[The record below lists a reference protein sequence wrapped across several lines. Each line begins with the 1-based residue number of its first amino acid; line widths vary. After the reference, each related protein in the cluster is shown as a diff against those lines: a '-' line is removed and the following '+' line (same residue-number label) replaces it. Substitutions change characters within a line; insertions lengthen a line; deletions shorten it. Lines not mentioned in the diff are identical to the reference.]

1 MYRIVTHNYTKM
13 IISITITICALIFA
27 SYVYLSHDKIAQRK
41 AESYLAEWKQ
51 KEEKRIRTDA
61 HSRSRAVSWG
71 KTIEKFVPWMKGFP
85 CNPRDAMFL
94 AKPID
99 YLCFTDRTNKS
110 KSAVHFVEVKS
121 GNANLSKDQ
130 EGIRAA
136 IKNNRVYW
144 HEVNVDGYLADGK
157 NVITKTHKNKK

>member
-1 MYRIVTHNYTKM
+1 M
-13 IISITITICALIFA
+13 ITSITITVCALIFA
-27 SYVYLSHDKIAQRK
+27 AYIYYSHEKIARRK
-41 AESYLAEWKQ
+41 AENYLAEWKM

-61 HSRSRAVSWG
+61 HARSRAVSWG
-71 KTIEKFVPWMKGFP
+71 KTIEKFVPWMEGFP

-99 YLCFTDRTNKS
+99 YLCFTDRTNKK

-136 IKNNRVYW
+136 IKNNRVHW
-144 HEVNVDGYLADGK
+144 HEVNVDGYLDNGK
-157 NVITKTHKNKK
+157 NVITKTQKNKK

>member
-1 MYRIVTHNYTKM
+1 M
-13 IISITITICALIFA
+13 IILITITVCALIFA
-27 SYVYLSHDKIAQRK
+27 AYVYYSHDKIAQRK
-41 AESYLAEWKQ
+41 AENYLAVWKL
-51 KEEKRIRTDA
+51 KEEKRIRNDA
-61 HSRSRAVSWG
+61 HSRSRPVSCG
-71 KTIEKFVPWMKGFP
+71 KTIEKFVPWMGGFP
-85 CNPRDAMFL
+85 CDPRDAMFL

-99 YLCFTDRTNKS
+99 YLCFTDRTNKK

-121 GNANLSKDQ
+121 GNANLSPDQ

-136 IKNNRVYW
+136 IKSNRVYW

>member
-1 MYRIVTHNYTKM
+1 M
-13 IISITITICALIFA
+13 IISITITICALIFT

-130 EGIRAA
+130 EGIRSA

-144 HEVNVDGYLADGK
+144 HEVNVDGYLDNGK
-157 NVITKTHKNKK
+157 NVITKTTKNKK

>member
-1 MYRIVTHNYTKM
+1 MATHNYINM
-13 IISITITICALIFA
+13 ILITITICSLAFA
-27 SYVYLSHDKIAQRK
+27 AYVYFTHEKIAQRK
-41 AESYLAEWKQ
+41 AENLLSEWKL
-51 KEEKRIRTDA
+51 KEEKKIRNDA
-61 HSRSRAVSWG
+61 HSRSRAVGWG
-71 KTIEKFVPWMKGFP
+71 KTIEKFVPWMAGFP
-85 CNPRDAMFL
+85 CDPRDAMFL

-99 YLCFTDRTNKS
+99 YLCFTDRTNKK

>member
-1 MYRIVTHNYTKM
+1 MATHNYINM
-13 IISITITICALIFA
+13 ILITITICSLAFA
-27 SYVYLSHDKIAQRK
+27 AYVYFTHEKIAQRK
-41 AESYLAEWKQ
+41 AENLLSEWKL
-51 KEEKRIRTDA
+51 KEEKKIRNDA

-71 KTIEKFVPWMKGFP
+71 KTIEKFGSWMAGFP
-85 CNPRDAMFL
+85 CDPRDAMFL
-94 AKPID
+94 SKPID
-99 YLCFTDRTNKS
+99 YLCFTDRRNKR
-110 KSAVHFVEVKS
+110 KSAVHLIEVKS

-157 NVITKTHKNKK
+157 NVITITHKNKK

>member
-1 MYRIVTHNYTKM
+1 M
-13 IISITITICALIFA
+13 IFLITITTCALIFA
-27 SYVYLSHDKIAQRK
+27 AYIYYSHEKIARRK
-41 AESYLAEWKQ
+41 AENYLAEWKM

-61 HSRSRAVSWG
+61 HARSRAVSWG
-71 KTIEKFVPWMKGFP
+71 KTIEKFVPWMEGFP

-94 AKPID
+94 TKPID
-99 YLCFTDRTNKS
+99 YLCFTDRTNKK

-144 HEVNVDGYLADGK
+144 HEVTVDGYLADGK

>member
-1 MYRIVTHNYTKM
+1 M
-13 IISITITICALIFA
+13 IFLITITVCALIFA
-27 SYVYLSHDKIAQRK
+27 GYVYYSHDKIAQRK
-41 AESYLAEWKQ
+41 AESYLAEWKL

-99 YLCFTDRTNKS
+99 YLCFTERRNKK

-121 GNANLSKDQ
+121 GNANLSPDQ
-130 EGIRAA
+130 EGIRYEHYGLKEKDPTK
-136 IKNNRVYW
+136 IDQLE
-144 HEVNVDGYLADGK
+144 EVELTSDVLYNINHNLTRFK
-157 NVITKTHKNKK
+157 QFLK

>member
-1 MYRIVTHNYTKM
+1 M
-13 IISITITICALIFA
+13 IFLITITTCALIFA
-27 SYVYLSHDKIAQRK
+27 AYIYYSHEKIARRK
-41 AESYLAEWKQ
+41 AENNLAEWKM

-61 HSRSRAVSWG
+61 HARSRAVSWG
-71 KTIEKFVPWMKGFP
+71 KTIEKFVPWMEGFP

-121 GNANLSKDQ
+121 GDANLSHDQ
-130 EGIRAA
+130 EGIKAA
-136 IKNNRVYW
+136 IKNNRVHW
-144 HEVNVDGYLADGK
+144 HEVIVDGYLANGK
-157 NVITKTHKNKK
+157 NVTTKTQRNKKKPRRK